1 MLRLVI
7 SAGSVQPKSAYI
19 ALSYCWGLSM
29 PTGGTTTKSS
39 IEMHLQGISMSSL
52 PLTIQD
58 AVAATRRLGVRY
70 MWIDA
75 LCILQDS
82 REDWELESAA
92 MSDIYSHAFCTI
104 AAAATKHCEG
114 GMLLRA
120 DRRRFS
126 VVTLADNLFIK
137 ASTIPH
143 QDLKD
148 SNPLSTRA
156 WALQEREL
164 SPRVLWFTAHELLF
178 ECHAMWGSE
187 EYPDCDTHSSDSTG
201 VLDRIF
207 DCHTLNGDGLLYHH
221 RKSLS
226 LGGIYLTW
234 RRIVERYSSRL
245 LTHPTD
251 KLPAIS
257 GLAHEIQ
264 AAYGSEY
271 AAGIWID
278 DLPRA
283 LLWRRAAGNAPDRAG
298 GIVELL
304 GADAAIPE
312 LSGNDLVRIELS
324 AHNVIRAELSGDT
337 IARVGL
343 SGTGIARAELSKIE
357 KARAQPQKDQGKTAI
372 DFLETTASD
381 LPPSYEEGHVF
392 KKFGTLELVSNL
404 TKRETT
410 VADSSQE
417 VEFLSFVRPDNKT
430 TFLGPSWSWAVVE
443 GPINYRSA
451 SLEFMKNYDPNDA
464 EILAVHTSKSGAN
477 PMGEVSSAYIRMS
490 ACIRPLGEWLDIV
503 SDSWSED
510 TIRFDYDNITSKTS
524 DVFILALVR
533 RAHYYYTSSF
543 VYDGLLIMD
552 INTIFGPGYEY
563 KRVGL
568 IRHVHASWI
577 GKVKKKE
584 IVLV

>member
-1 MLRLVI
+1 
-7 SAGSVQPKSAYI
+7 
-19 ALSYCWGLSM
+19 
-29 PTGGTTTKSS
+29 
-39 IEMHLQGISMSSL
+39 
-52 PLTIQD
+52 
-58 AVAATRRLGVRY
+58 

-126 VVTLADNLFIK
+126 VMTLADNLFVK

-156 WALQEREL
+156 WALQEHEL

-187 EYPDCDTHSSDSTG
+187 EYPDCDNHPSDSTG

-245 LTHPTD
+245 L
-251 KLPAIS
+251 

-283 LLWRRAAGNAPDRAG
+283 LLWTSNPRYSRMHFPLQLTNPLRLEPTVHLLHLVLLTLQSNRLRCEQQNSNGSIGDSRLCHQRVRASP
-298 GIVELL
+298 
-304 GADAAIPE
+304 
-312 LSGNDLVRIELS
+312 
-324 AHNVIRAELSGDT
+324 
-337 IARVGL
+337 
-343 SGTGIARAELSKIE
+343 
-357 KARAQPQKDQGKTAI
+357 
-372 DFLETTASD
+372 
-381 LPPSYEEGHVF
+381 
-392 KKFGTLELVSNL
+392 
-404 TKRETT
+404 
-410 VADSSQE
+410 
-417 VEFLSFVRPDNKT
+417 
-430 TFLGPSWSWAVVE
+430 
-443 GPINYRSA
+443 
-451 SLEFMKNYDPNDA
+451 
-464 EILAVHTSKSGAN
+464 
-477 PMGEVSSAYIRMS
+477 
-490 ACIRPLGEWLDIV
+490 
-503 SDSWSED
+503 
-510 TIRFDYDNITSKTS
+510 
-524 DVFILALVR
+524 
-533 RAHYYYTSSF
+533 
-543 VYDGLLIMD
+543 
-552 INTIFGPGYEY
+552 
-563 KRVGL
+563 
-568 IRHVHASWI
+568 
-577 GKVKKKE
+577 
-584 IVLV
+584 